1 MAVHTRLTKREISD
15 ILRVYRIGNLLNFSG
30 IQEGIE
36 NTNYK
41 IKTTNNYYILT
52 IFEERVNKKNLPFFL
67 NLMLNNKPLLLNLI
81 LFVSFV
87 ALISAFFIEYVLGHQ
102 PCNLCILERIPYLLA
117 IVIIL
122 LNYKFSQFEKL
133 FLVLLII
140 VFFTATIMSVYHFG
154 IEQGFIE
161 ESLVCDL
168 KDGSG
173 ATSKEAILK
182 QLQEQKVSCKDVTF
196 KIFGLSLTTYNIV
209 ISVLITINTLKIYL
223 NDAKSN

>member
-1 MAVHTRLTKREISD
+1 
-15 ILRVYRIGNLLNFSG
+15 
-30 IQEGIE
+30 
-36 NTNYK
+36 
-41 IKTTNNYYILT
+41 
-52 IFEERVNKKNLPFFL
+52 
-67 NLMLNNKPLLLNLI
+67 MLNNKPLLFKLI
-81 LFVSFV
+81 LFISFV

-102 PCNLCILERIPYLLA
+102 PCNLCILERIPYLIA

-140 VFFTATIMSVYHFG
+140 VFLTATILSVYHFG

-168 KDGSG
+168 KNGSG
-173 ATSKEAILK
+173 VTSKEEILK

-209 ISVLITINTLKIYL
+209 ISILITINTLKIYL
-223 NDAKSN
+223 NYAKSK